1 MACERIHV
9 ICFGNE
15 LHGDDGFGPAVHARL
30 AAAPVP
36 EHVRLLRADIA
47 GLAAIGFFEGCGQAI
62 VVDAVR
68 GFGPAGSLHAL
79 DPADFAADA
88 ARAEA
93 AAGFHGA
100 GLGALLALLPAAL
113 DQLPQIRLVG
123 VEAARVAPFSPGLSA
138 SVAARLDEAAAHIR
152 EAWR

>member
-1 MACERIHV
+1 MASERIHV

-30 AAAPVP
+30 AAAPRP
-36 EHVRLLRADIA
+36 GHVRLLRADIA
-47 GLAAIGFFEGCGQAI
+47 GLAAIGCFEGCGRAI
-62 VVDAVR
+62 VVDALR
-68 GFGPAGSLHAL
+68 GFGPAGSLHTL

-93 AAGFHGA
+93 PAGFHGA
-100 GLGALLALLPAAL
+100 GLGALLQLLPAAL
-113 DQLPQIRLVG
+113 DRLPRISLIG

-138 SVAARLDEAAAHIR
+138 SVAARVGEAAAHIR
-152 EAWR
+152 EAWQ

>member
-1 MACERIHV
+1 MESERIHV

-30 AAAPVP
+30 AEAPLP
-36 EHVRLLRADIA
+36 GHVRLLRADIA
-47 GLAAIGFFEGCGQAI
+47 GLGAIGCFEGCGRAI
-62 VVDAVR
+62 VVDALR

-93 AAGFHGA
+93 PAGFHGA

-113 DQLPQIRLVG
+113 DRLPQICLIG

-138 SVAARLDEAAAHIR
+138 SVAARVDEAAAHIR
-152 EAWR
+152 KAWQ